1 GMAAQ
6 APWRDATAA
15 RLAEAGAVTLGE
27 GAPRLPQTLCLSAKD
42 FPSDLQVMNLDLAGV
57 MISAGA
63 ACSSGKV
70 KASHVVESMG
80 RPDLAPFVI
89 RVSGG
94 WDTTEQDWRRFGDVW
109 LEAHAR
115 HAARRREV
123 A

>member
-1 GMAAQ
+1 
-6 APWRDATAA
+6 
-15 RLAEAGAVTLGE
+15 
-27 GAPRLPQTLCLSAKD
+27 
-42 FPSDLQVMNLDLAGV
+42 MNLDLAGV

-80 RPDLAPFVI
+80 HPDLAPFVI
-89 RVSGG
+89 RVCGG
-94 WDTTEQDWRRFGDVW
+94 WDTTEDDWRRFGDAW
-109 LEAHAR
+109 LTAHAR